1 MKKLTIKNKNGFT
14 IIEVVLVLAIAGL
27 IFLMV
32 FIALPALQRNQ
43 RDAQRK
49 NDLGRL
55 LTALQNYRAN
65 NKGKAPPH
73 SDFRGKL
80 VPNYLE
86 VGGDDFR
93 DPSGLPYRIS
103 SGTIGTAPIR
113 ATNLAEDSAE
123 DYYYIIRVYRG
134 ARCVGEN
141 TEAFGSDNNIAFS
154 IKLEGGGVYCV
165 NN

>member
-55 LTALQNYRAN
+55 LTAPQNYRAN
-65 NKGKAPPH
+65 NKGKAPLH
-73 SDFRGKL
+73 SSDFRGKL

-103 SGTIGTAPIR
+103 SGTIGTVPLR
-113 ATNLAEDSAE
+113 AIDSAE
-123 DYYYIIRVYRG
+123 GFYIIRVYIG

-154 IKLEGGGVYCV
+154 MKLEGGGVYCV

>member
-73 SDFRGKL
+73 GSDFRDNL

-103 SGTIGTAPIR
+103 SGTIGAVPLR
-113 ATNLAEDSAE
+113 ATNSEKD
-123 DYYYIIRVYRG
+123 YYIIRVYRG